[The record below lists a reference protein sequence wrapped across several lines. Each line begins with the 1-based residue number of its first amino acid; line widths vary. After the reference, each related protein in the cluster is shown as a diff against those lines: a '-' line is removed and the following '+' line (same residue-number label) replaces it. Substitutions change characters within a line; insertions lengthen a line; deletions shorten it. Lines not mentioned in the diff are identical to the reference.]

1 MKDKNLRN
9 TVDDFICETIDK
21 VEDMTYGIDRVT
33 DGIDMIK
40 WRLDRLESLF
50 DKLATKIK
58 GRKK

>member
-21 VEDMTYGIDRVT
+21 VEDMTYEIDRVT